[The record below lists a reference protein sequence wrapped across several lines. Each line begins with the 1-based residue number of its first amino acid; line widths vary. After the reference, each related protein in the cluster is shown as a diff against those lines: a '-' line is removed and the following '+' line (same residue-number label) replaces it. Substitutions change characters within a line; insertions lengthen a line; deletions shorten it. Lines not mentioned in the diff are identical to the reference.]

1 MNNKFGLKKCG
12 HGWRSDRY
20 PDGGFLRGDLIAI
33 EQTRDDHPEFD
44 YEQVL
49 DFLKWRYVGDCVNGV
64 YRYTKEFTKLEAK

>member
-33 EQTRDDHPEFD
+33 EQTHDDHPEFD

-49 DFLKWRYVGDCVNGV
+49 DFLKWRCVGESNGISRLV
-64 YRYTKEFTKLEAK
+64 QVFCELEAK